1 VQAVEAMNMQGREK
15 QRMHH
20 GIGRRWAMA
29 LTVVSVLSATL
40 LPGCDRREALTAEK
54 AASLVE
60 AWSFK
65 KEPVYAEVP
74 RKVWWSAKSPKDDYD
89 DKALRT
95 LRNLEKAGLITVT
108 EKVDP
113 DGTTSYLANATSQ
126 GFRILGTA
134 PSMRGQVYR
143 GQICW
148 KVYDGIRNFQRHPHE
163 ETTGHADLVWHYTAP
178 TSLYPLFETKINKPL
193 EKPFASLISFRYEEN
208 QWKFNVVVRKAEA
221 TR

>member
-1 VQAVEAMNMQGREK
+1 
-15 QRMHH
+15 MHGAERLTIH
-20 GIGRRWAMA
+20 ERIARRSMTA
-29 LTVVSVLSATL
+29 LAIAIAISTALFS
-40 LPGCDRREALTAEK
+40 GCDRREALTAEK

-74 RKVWWSAKSPKDDYD
+74 RKVWWSPKSPKDDYD
-89 DKALRT
+89 EKALRT

-108 EKVDP
+108 EKIDP
-113 DGTTSYLANATSQ
+113 DGTTSYTANATSG

-134 PSMRGQVYR
+134 PSVRGQVYR

-148 KVYDGIRNFQRHPHE
+148 KVYDGIRNFERHPHE

-193 EKPFASLISFRYEEN
+193 DKPFASLISFRYEEN

-221 TR
+221 ERK